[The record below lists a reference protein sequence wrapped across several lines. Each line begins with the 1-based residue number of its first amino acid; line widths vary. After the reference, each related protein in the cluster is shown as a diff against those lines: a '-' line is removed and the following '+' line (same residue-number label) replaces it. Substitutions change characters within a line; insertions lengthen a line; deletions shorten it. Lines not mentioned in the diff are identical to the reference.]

1 MMVLGRAFG
10 IPIRVDRSWFI
21 SFALVASSLA
31 LVYFPRVL
39 PAAPPVVHWAW
50 GVGSALLLFVSLVAY
65 EVAHALTAQRYGI
78 RVESITLHLL
88 GGVSQMVEEPSTPRA
103 ELLIAAA
110 GPGMSF
116 ALAGMAFGARAIVGG
131 PVSLLVLFGYVGA
144 ANLVIAVFNLLPGY
158 PLDGGRLVRASLWA
172 SRGSF
177 DWATR
182 VASTIGRVTGLML
195 AGFGAANAAASGEL
209 ISGLWLVMV
218 GIFVHQSARA
228 AGRLGETRE
237 RRAPVEVEPIEGHVA

>member
-31 LVYFPRVL
+31 LVYFPRAL
-39 PAAPPVVHWAW
+39 PAPPVVHWAW
-50 GVGSALLLFVSLVAY
+50 GVGCALLLFVSLVAH
-65 EVAHALTAQRYGI
+65 ELAHALTAQRYGI
-78 RVESITLHLL
+78 RVESITLRLL

-103 ELLIAAA
+103 ELLTAAA
-110 GPGMSF
+110 GPVMSF
-116 ALAGMAFGARAIVGG
+116 ALAGMAFGARAVAGG

-158 PLDGGRLVRASLWA
+158 PLDGGRLVRANLWA
-172 SRGSF
+172 WRGSF

-182 VASTIGRVTGLML
+182 VASMIGRVTGLML
-195 AGFGAANAAASGEL
+195 AGFGAANAAAGGEL
-209 ISGLWLVMV
+209 ISGLWLVVV

-228 AGRLGETRE
+228 AGRLAEIRE
-237 RRAPVEVEPIEGHVA
+237 RPAPVEVEQIEERVA